1 MNKTKNRR
9 VVEKP
14 CVPDFYEDLIEDIPT
29 CLESYYLND
38 NLEQDN
44 FPDEIVYKD
53 SSDDEEIPEEEEE
66 VETMFISPKGGT
78 TRDEIS
84 SEAVHWFEPSDAS
97 EAISAHKGVHWF
109 EPSDASE
116 AISAHKGV
124 HWFEPSDASEAISA
138 HKGVHWFEPFD
149 ASGVVPAVVSQE
161 DFVVQIEI
169 TPKPLTAL
177 SKPKRKTP
185 CVTLSKIHSKSDLCI
200 PAEEVQRE
208 HPGCPECPSQ
218 RPNTSFSPIYPIEDE
233 ILSIFTDSADKA
245 AVPDETSGAL
255 TRLEV
260 VQLSDIPMNLH
271 SPVPSS
277 VFCPVSEATHYFSQ
291 YLEVRLTT
299 RGCSPTHT
307 TNALFI
313 SQPYRTS
320 DQ

>member
-14 CVPDFYEDLIEDIPT
+14 CVPEFYEDLIEDIPT
-29 CLESYYLND
+29 CLESYYLDD
-38 NLEQDN
+38 NLEEDI
-44 FPDEIVYKD
+44 FPDEIIYKD
-53 SSDDEEIPEEEEE
+53 SSDDEDIPEEDE
-66 VETMFISPKGGT
+66 VETMCISPKRGT

-109 EPSDASE
+109 EPSDAYE

-124 HWFEPSDASEAISA
+124 HWFEPSDAS
-138 HKGVHWFEPFD
+138 V
-149 ASGVVPAVVSQE
+149 VVPAVVSQE
-161 DFVVQIEI
+161 DCVVQKDI
-169 TPKPLTAL
+169 TPKPLTTL
-177 SKPKRKTP
+177 SKPQRKTP
-185 CVTLSKIHSKSDLCI
+185 CVTLSKIHSKSYLCI
-200 PAEEVQRE
+200 PAEQVQKE
-208 HPGCPECPSQ
+208 HPGCPECPSP
-218 RPNTSFSPIYPIEDE
+218 RPDTFFSPTYPIEDE

-255 TRLEV
+255 TRLEDV
-260 VQLSDIPMNLH
+260 RLSDIPMNLH
-271 SPVPSS
+271 SPVPSP
-277 VFCPVSEATHYFSQ
+277 VFCPVAEATHYFSQ

-320 DQ
+320 DK